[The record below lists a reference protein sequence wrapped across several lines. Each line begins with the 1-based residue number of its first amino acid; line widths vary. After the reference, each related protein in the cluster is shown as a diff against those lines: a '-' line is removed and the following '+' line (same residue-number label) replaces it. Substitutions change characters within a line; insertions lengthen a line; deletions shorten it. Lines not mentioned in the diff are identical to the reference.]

1 MAWKK
6 ASEELTHL
14 LEEYMPGFDVEFRKM
29 FGSPVYF
36 VRGNMFAGVHQ
47 DNIMLRLKPDDQE
60 ILFAEHDE
68 AAPFEPMGR
77 RMKEYVLLP
86 PSVSDND
93 EQMRKWLDISYD
105 YVSSLPLKEKKE
117 KKEKKKP

>member
-6 ASEELTHL
+6 ASEELTLL
-14 LEEYMPGFDVEFRKM
+14 LEYSVQEYDVEFRKM

-36 VRGNMFAGVHQ
+36 VKGNMFAGVHQ
-47 DNIMLRLKPDDQE
+47 DSIMLRLKPEYQE
-60 ILFAEHDE
+60 KLFAEHDE

-86 PSVSDND
+86 ASVYDNS
-93 EQMRKWLDISYD
+93 EEMQKWLNISYD
-105 YVSSLPLKEKKE
+105 YVFSLPV
-117 KKEKKKP
+117 KEKKKKKSKKKD

>member
-6 ASEELTHL
+6 ASEELTIL
-14 LEEYMPGFDVEFRKM
+14 LEDSVKGFDVEFRKM

-36 VRGNMFAGVHQ
+36 VKGNMFAGVHQ

-60 ILFAEHDE
+60 RLFAEHDE

-86 PSVSDND
+86 ASVYDNN
-93 EQMRKWLDISYD
+93 EEMSKWLDISYD
-105 YVSSLPLKEKKE
+105 YVFSLPV
-117 KKEKKKP
+117 KEKKKGKKKA

>member
-6 ASEELTHL
+6 ASEELTIL
-14 LEEYMPGFDVEFRKM
+14 LEDSVVGFDVEFRKM

-36 VRGNMFAGVHQ
+36 VKGNMFVGVHQ
-47 DNIMLRLKPDDQE
+47 DSIMLRLKPNDQE
-60 ILFAEHDE
+60 KLFAEHDE

-86 PSVSDND
+86 ASVYDNN
-93 EQMRKWLDISYD
+93 EELQKWLNISYD
-105 YVSSLPLKEKKE
+105 YVFSLPV
-117 KKEKKKP
+117 KEKKKKKSKKKT